1 MGYLY
6 LFIVSDEV
14 SVTYRRYK
22 GPLIQRPFLH
32 GPQKSVVTKFYCIML
47 TRVYSRSA
55 SGGMVKHYHIRKTDA
70 GQFFLSDSHPFDTL
84 PELVVYHKHH
94 ASG

>member
-1 MGYLY
+1 
-6 LFIVSDEV
+6 
-14 SVTYRRYK
+14 
-22 GPLIQRPFLH
+22 
-32 GPQKSVVTKFYCIML
+32 ML
-47 TRVYSRSA
+47 MRVYSRSA